1 MMMIGHGNTEE
12 YYPTVVM
19 AALMQ
24 ILKDP
29 SLNTHH
35 TAVIQSIM
43 SMYKALGLKCVSFLP
58 EVLNFMFLS
67 DDRSFP
73 PISQS

>member
-1 MMMIGHGNTEE
+1 MLMIGLGNTEE

-19 AALMQ
+19 SALMT
-24 ILKDP
+24 ILKDS

-35 TAVIQSIM
+35 TAVIQAIM

-58 EVLNFMFLS
+58 EVENQLTYADGRLFL
-67 DDRSFP
+67 RIFR
-73 PISQS
+73 